1 MNTYGV
7 RKEVIV
13 ACLGFRGE
21 MLNYVGERLASDNEV
36 EFCSRIKSIYNAFG
50 CTVDDISS
58 DDFFSYDMFSLTGL
72 KDELLN
78 KYLFPTYDNLCF
90 RKNRVNL
97 NRVITTMSPIWSAV
111 RGSRDLVLLLEHRND
126 NPVFDEVLF
135 ALIMSGAWMFGD
147 FLKMCGD
154 VDILRD
160 RIYESD
166 CGEIYTYERFNGYP
180 RIPCKADSSSLN
192 KLIIKSF
199 IGAICAETSV
209 DEVVKYD
216 KCFPEIWYLMKLRR
230 EKLNFE
236 DIMLHGVDNPDWDM
250 CYSKRL
256 SCKPA
261 CNLLEAS
268 LRVENTN
275 FRRLLQLLS
284 LKDVTRMK
292 VGIRHGDEYDK
303 GIIDTKLMSWCYIPD
318 GGLLSEMKVSEIR
331 DGRETRVTLK

>member
-21 MLNYVGERLASDNEV
+21 MINYVGDKLASNNEV
-36 EFCSRIKSIYNAFG
+36 EFCAKINSIYKAFG
-50 CTVDDISS
+50 YTVDDISS
-58 DDFFSYDMFSLTGL
+58 EDFFSYDVFSLTGL

-78 KYLFPTYDNLCF
+78 KYLFPTYDGLCF

-97 NRVITTMSPIWSAV
+97 NRVITTMSPVWNAV
-111 RGSRDLVLLLEHRND
+111 RGSRDLALLLEHRND

-154 VDILRD
+154 VDIIRD

-199 IGAICAETSV
+199 IGAVCAEISV

-216 KCFPEIWYLMKLRR
+216 KCFPEIWYLMKIRR
-230 EKLNFE
+230 EKLDFE
-236 DIMLHGVDNPDWDM
+236 GIMLHGAEWGRR
-250 CYSKRL
+250 YSDRL

-268 LRVENTN
+268 HRVENPN
-275 FRRLLQLLS
+275 FRWLLQLLS
-284 LKDVTRMK
+284 LKDVTRTK
-292 VGIRHGDEYDK
+292 VGIRHCDEYDK
-303 GIIDTKLMSWCYIPD
+303 GTIDTKLMSWCYIPD

-331 DGRETRVTLK
+331 DGRETMVTLK

>member
-7 RKEVIV
+7 SSEVLV
-13 ACLGFRGE
+13 ACLGFRQE
-21 MLNYVGERLASDNEV
+21 LANYFLSGDPRSYEEDFLKKVGN
-36 EFCSRIKSIYNAFG
+36 IYNAFG
-50 CTVDDISS
+50 CSASDISF
-58 DDFFSYDMFSLTGL
+58 DDLVVCVIDPAFHNEKES
-72 KDELLN
+72 E
-78 KYLFPTYDNLCF
+78 YLF
-90 RKNRVNL
+90 
-97 NRVITTMSPIWSAV
+97 
-111 RGSRDLVLLLEHRND
+111 
-126 NPVFDEVLF
+126 PVFDELQYGKGRVNTKRVFATMEPIWKVVRGSKDLALLLKHRRENQVFDDVLF
-135 ALIMSGAWMFGD
+135 SLIMSGAWMFGD

-154 VDILRD
+154 VDIIRD
-160 RIYESD
+160 RVYESD

-199 IGAICAETSV
+199 MGAICAETSV

-230 EKLNFE
+230 EKLDFK
-236 DIMLHGVDNPDWDM
+236 DIMLHGVDSQEWDM
-250 CYSKRL
+250 RYSKRL

-261 CNLLEAS
+261 CNLLEAP

-275 FRRLLQLLS
+275 FRWLLQLLS

-303 GIIDTKLMSWCYIPD
+303 GIIDTKLMSWCYIAD
-318 GGLLSEMKVSEIR
+318 GGLLSEMTVSEIR

>member
-7 RKEVIV
+7 SSEVLV
-13 ACLGFRGE
+13 ACLGFRQE
-21 MLNYVGERLASDNEV
+21 LANYFLSGDPRSYEEDFLKKVGN
-36 EFCSRIKSIYNAFG
+36 IYNAFG
-50 CTVDDISS
+50 CSASDVSFDDLVVCAIDPAFHNEKES
-58 DDFFSYDMFSLTGL
+58 
-72 KDELLN
+72 E
-78 KYLFPTYDNLCF
+78 YLF
-90 RKNRVNL
+90 
-97 NRVITTMSPIWSAV
+97 
-111 RGSRDLVLLLEHRND
+111 
-126 NPVFDEVLF
+126 PVFDELQYGKGRVNTKRVFATMEPIWKVVRGSKDLALLLKHRRENQVFDDVLF
-135 ALIMSGAWMFGD
+135 SLIMSGAWMFGD

-154 VDILRD
+154 VDIIRD
-160 RIYESD
+160 RVYESD

-199 IGAICAETSV
+199 MGAICAETSV

-216 KCFPEIWYLMKLRR
+216 KCFTGIWYLMKLRR
-230 EKLNFE
+230 EKLDFK
-236 DIMLHGVDNPDWDM
+236 DIMLHGVDSQEWDM
-250 CYSKRL
+250 RYSKRL

-275 FRRLLQLLS
+275 FRWLLQLLS

-303 GIIDTKLMSWCYIPD
+303 GIIDTKLMSWCYIAD
-318 GGLLSEMKVSEIR
+318 GGLLSEMTVSEIR

>member
-13 ACLGFRGE
+13 SCLGFRGE
-21 MLNYVGERLASDNEV
+21 MINYVGDKLASNNEA
-36 EFCSRIKSIYNAFG
+36 EFCSKINSIYKAFG
-50 CTVDDISS
+50 YTVDDISAS
-58 DDFFSYDMFSLTGL
+58 DFFSYDVFSLTGL
-72 KDELLN
+72 KDDLLN
-78 KYLFPTYDNLCF
+78 KYLFPTYDGLCF

-97 NRVITTMSPIWSAV
+97 NRVITTMSPVWSAV
-111 RGSRDLVLLLEHRND
+111 RGSRDLAILLEHRND

-154 VDILRD
+154 VDIIRD
-160 RIYESD
+160 RVYESD
-166 CGEIYTYERFNGYP
+166 YGEIYTYERFNGYP
-180 RIPCKADSSSLN
+180 RIPCTVDSSSLN

-199 IGAICAETSV
+199 LGAVCTETSV

-236 DIMLHGVDNPDWDM
+236 DIMLHGAEWGRR
-250 CYSKRL
+250 YSDRL

-268 LRVENTN
+268 NRVENPN

-284 LKDVTRMK
+284 LKDVTRTK

-303 GIIDTKLMSWCYIPD
+303 GIIDTKLMSWCYIAD

>member
-7 RKEVIV
+7 SSEVLV
-13 ACLGFRGE
+13 ACLGFRQE
-21 MLNYVGERLASDNEV
+21 LANYFLSGDPRSYEEDFLKKVGH
-36 EFCSRIKSIYNAFG
+36 IYNAFG
-50 CTVDDISS
+50 CSAS
-58 DDFFSYDMFSLTGL
+58 DVSFNDLVVCVNDPVFRNEKVS
-72 KDELLN
+72 E
-78 KYLFPTYDNLCF
+78 YLFPVFDELQYGKGRINT
-90 RKNRVNL
+90 KRVF
-97 NRVITTMSPIWSAV
+97 TTMEPIWKVV
-111 RGSRDLVLLLEHRND
+111 RGSKDLALLLKHRRE
-126 NPVFDEVLF
+126 NPVFDDVLF
-135 ALIMSGAWMFGD
+135 SLIMSGARKFGD
-147 FLKMCGD
+147 YLKMCGD

-199 IGAICAETSV
+199 IGAICAEISV

-236 DIMLHGVDNPDWDM
+236 DIMLHSVDNQEWDIR
-250 CYSKRL
+250 YSKRL

-275 FRRLLQLLS
+275 FRWLLQLLS

-303 GIIDTKLMSWCYIPD
+303 GIIDTKLLSWCYTAD